1 VVEKSFPGLP
11 RCEPIERFERYVDV
25 DEGNSR
31 SRPELTPLSYCRLPL
46 GVALAEMPAHWTG
59 LELRLLIFLI
69 AYWDLNRPHG
79 ISSIPIREAKRF
91 LGAQRAQIEAA
102 ANNLVADVIITR
114 EVDDM
119 LLVLFTP
126 GLVGPRGRKYRG
138 ELTPQGVW
146 QESFPLLS
154 SVLFQG
160 ESLSWDFTGTFISKL
175 ADPGR
180 LGYGKV
186 HFEAV
191 HRIRSLDALR
201 LYIVGCITVGCGLK
215 EKDRLWQP
223 ASLARFLGYAN
234 GIRMD
239 NIKRSVRRA
248 IGEIKRAGA
257 FDDDLTKAHYD
268 REPSGRGHRIAAV
281 RFTWFGDGSVVH
293 PALSVDAA
301 AAAERARADEHQE
314 FIDRDLAERLQF
326 EREMKRLGAREA
338 WEAKKAAIV
347 GMSDQE
353 LEEAL

>member
-1 VVEKSFPGLP
+1 MVEKSFPGLP
-11 RCEPIERFERYVDV
+11 GGRNRVTDDRDPRFGDTV
-25 DEGNSR
+25 
-31 SRPELTPLSYCRLPL
+31 ELTPLPYCRLPRFIA
-46 GVALAEMPAHWTG
+46 VAEWPQHWSG
-59 LELRLLIFLI
+59 LEPRLMIFLI
-69 AYWDLNRPHG
+69 AKWNLNRPHG

-114 EVDDM
+114 PVLDQ
-119 LLVLFTP
+119 LLVLRTP
-126 GLVGPRGRKYRG
+126 GPVGPRGKRYIG
-138 ELTPQGVW
+138 ELTPMGVF
-146 QESFPLLS
+146 QESFPALA
-154 SVLFQG
+154 SVRFQG
-160 ESLSWDFTGTFISKL
+160 EYLSWDFSDKMISKL
-175 ADPGR
+175 ANPVDH
-180 LGYGKV
+180 GYGKV

-215 EKDRLWQP
+215 EKDKLWQP
-223 ASLARFLGYAN
+223 ALLARFLGYAN

-257 FDDDLTKAHYD
+257 FDNDLNTAIYD

-314 FIDRDLAERLQF
+314 FIDRDLAERLEF
-326 EREMKRLGAREA
+326 EREMKRLAAREA

-347 GMSDQE
+347 GMSDQDDE
-353 LEEAL
+353 MLEEAS